1 MQWYR
6 AERMADIIKDI
17 NIPPNAWMGVTVE
30 SKRHGRDES
39 RMFCSLH
46 LRKS

>member
-30 SKRHGRDES
+30 SKRHGRDGKPDVLQPT
-39 RMFCSLH
+39 FA
-46 LRKS
+46 